1 MSVRA
6 KRQTPSLAP
15 ASHVTLA
22 GGLFLWVPGPCLLG
36 DTVMCSP
43 PRVVGRCY
51 TPDRLSSQPGVH
63 EKLKKCCEMSSPS
76 PDVFLSIITM
86 VIMMGKAG
94 GIRRAP
100 KKKKKKEPEE
110 RRKGERGEA
119 GEKGKDAGSFGERR
133 DLRQRKEAAE
143 ARHLGRGFRAG
154 SQTTVHCCAVW
165 SWGKHCPSLSRGF
178 RVCKRINQRPR
189 EHAVGT

>member
-1 MSVRA
+1 MGFRVCVRLSQNEDQARRCPVSVRA

-36 DTVMCSP
+36 DTVICSP

-100 KKKKKKEPEE
+100 KKKKKKRTRREE
-110 RRKGERGEA
+110 KRGKRRGRGE
-119 GEKGKDAGSFGERR
+119 GKGC
-133 DLRQRKEAAE
+133 RK
-143 ARHLGRGFRAG
+143 F
-154 SQTTVHCCAVW
+154 
-165 SWGKHCPSLSRGF
+165 
-178 RVCKRINQRPR
+178 
-189 EHAVGT
+189 